1 VDEENKTTQTENTTA
16 YDGYDDDYF
25 YAYSGL
31 LEE

>member
-1 VDEENKTTQTENTTA
+1 MDEENKNTENTTA
-16 YDGYDDDYF
+16 YSGYDEDYF